1 VNDPR
6 DAVASLFEFV
16 LAGVHDAPPEA
27 VDHLL
32 NAASELLAAMRIF
45 VDAADNAVDAAR
57 MARASRAAGGVRRIP
72 VD

>member
-1 VNDPR
+1 MNDPR
-6 DAVASLFEFV
+6 EAMAAMYEFM

-32 NAASELLAAMRIF
+32 NAASEFLAAMRVFI
-45 VDAADNAVDAAR
+45 DAADQAVDAAR
-57 MARASRAAGGVRRIP
+57 TARATRGSGAVRRIV

>member
-1 VNDPR
+1 M
-6 DAVASLFEFV
+6 ASLFDFV

-32 NAASELLAAMRIF
+32 NAATELLAAMRIF
-45 VDAADNAVDAAR
+45 VDAADQAVDAAR
-57 MARASRAAGGVRRIP
+57 QARASRAGGAVRHIP

>member
-6 DAVASLFEFV
+6 EAVASLFEFV
-16 LAGVHDAPPEA
+16 LAGAHDAPPEA

-32 NAASELLAAMRIF
+32 NAASEFLAAMRVF
-45 VDAADNAVDAAR
+45 VDAADQAVDAAR
-57 MARASRAAGGVRRIP
+57 SARASRAGGAVRHIP